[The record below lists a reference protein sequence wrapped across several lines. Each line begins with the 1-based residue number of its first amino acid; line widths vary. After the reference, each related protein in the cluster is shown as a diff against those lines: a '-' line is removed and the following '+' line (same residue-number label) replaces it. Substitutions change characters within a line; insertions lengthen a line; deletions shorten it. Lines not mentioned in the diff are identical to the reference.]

1 MLNHHNDVFRRFSES
16 TPKYGTTAQRS
27 ARWIK
32 GGRCLLTS
40 RLLLLLWLS
49 SSSSSR
55 IEMVL
60 ICRAQ
65 SVLKPRASSDDRHA
79 FINRLIYVHA
89 ENVHF
94 YCSAVRNV
102 HQQAGCEYISTKCSS
117 VNCDVK
123 SILKMH
129 DKQYIMPACV
139 VIMESGNVWLFL
151 NWVMCNY
158 GMYGKLKTTHN
169 SGGIWHKMLVWEISI
184 FVWVYFCIFF
194 S

>member
-1 MLNHHNDVFRRFSES
+1 MMNLDVSQNPPRNMA
-16 TPKYGTTAQRS
+16 PPH
-27 ARWIK
+27 K
-32 GGRCLLTS
+32 GLLAGLKGVDVLSPS
-40 RLLLLLWLS
+40 RPLLLLWLS
-49 SSSSSR
+49 SSSPSR

-65 SVLKPRASSDDRHA
+65 SVIKPWASSDDHHS
-79 FINRLIYVHA
+79 FINRLIYIHA

-139 VIMESGNVWLFL
+139 VIMESGNVWLF
-151 NWVMCNY
+151 
-158 GMYGKLKTTHN
+158 
-169 SGGIWHKMLVWEISI
+169 
-184 FVWVYFCIFF
+184 
-194 S
+194 